1 MFPTDLTNFEIL
13 IYLAGGGLAAK
24 LLGAAGMGVR
34 QVFSWAW
41 THMITTVQDELGAG
55 RSPAPSEEAPGSA
68 SRFGEAWQ
76 EVREEA
82 RSARERHRKCMAEL
96 RETERELWKAE
107 QKVSSL
113 TERVESL
120 RDRVESLREKLQH
133 ANRQVLTLKSQ
144 WPSEKPLPDI
154 PELDPP
160 EENA

>member
-1 MFPTDLTNFEIL
+1 MVPTDLITTEIL

-24 LLGAAGMGVR
+24 LLEAAGMGVR
-34 QVFSWAW
+34 QIFSWAW
-41 THMITTVQDELGAG
+41 THMIVTVQDELGKNH
-55 RSPAPSEEAPGSA
+55 SPARGEEAPGST
-68 SRFGEAWQ
+68 SRFGEAWE

-120 RDRVESLREKLQH
+120 RDRVDSLREKLQH